1 MVLSALLSQFSAAVA
16 DTVAAEGN
24 LRGLSRFMRGPAP
37 YLVSGGAAI
46 LLAATTPTFTIVAV
60 ASRAFAAYYAI
71 QAVLAV
77 RTSTGRTRKGGYGAL
92 AVVLVAISLF
102 AQSAA

>member
-1 MVLSALLSQFSAAVA
+1 
-16 DTVAAEGN
+16 
-24 LRGLSRFMRGPAP
+24 MRGPTP

-46 LLAATTPTFTIVAV
+46 LLAATKPTFTIVAI

-71 QAVLAV
+71 QAVLAM
-77 RTSTGRTRKGGYGAL
+77 RTSTGWTRKAGYGAL
-92 AVVLVAISLF
+92 TIVLAAVTLF

>member
-1 MVLSALLSQFSAAVA
+1 
-16 DTVAAEGN
+16 
-24 LRGLSRFMRGPAP
+24 MRGSTPF
-37 YLVSGGAAI
+37 LLSGGAAI

-77 RTSTGRTRKGGYGAL
+77 RTSDRRASKAAYGAL
-92 AVVLVAISLF
+92 AVVLAAVTLF
-102 AQSAA
+102 AQSAG